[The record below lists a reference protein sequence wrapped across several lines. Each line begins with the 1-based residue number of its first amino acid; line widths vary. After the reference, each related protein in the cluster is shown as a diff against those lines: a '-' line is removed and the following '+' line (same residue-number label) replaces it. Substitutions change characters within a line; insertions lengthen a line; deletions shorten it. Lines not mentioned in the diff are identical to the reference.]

1 MSAMMAT
8 RPERDSSEELFFIWK
23 MVVAGADMV
32 GCVSAGR

>member
-23 MVVAGADMV
+23 MVVAGQTW
-32 GCVSAGR
+32 SAA